1 MNALSFI
8 SNISLYIPHVFKNI
22 DEARIA
28 HIFDSLLLGKVSHV
42 DFVPKTDRCGK
53 SYNAVYVHFNYWYN
67 TVAAA
72 NFQEKVRNPEKEAR
86 LVYDEPWYWVVLE
99 NKSNRVVFD
108 EQEEENELDEILDQM
123 EECEQYMQ
131 QIPSDEQF
139 NGYTAI
145 VALDYVLELERD
157 RDMLMKVNKKQVNT
171 IEDLEHARF
180 RHSCDSQ
187 FFERERDHYLM
198 VCDELKECIDELT
211 QSNNKSWVKW
221 ADHLEHENRLLTD
234 DKISLSHEVAYLR
247 ELLAQYE
254 PSEKNQDKEMY
265 H

>member
-8 SNISLYIPHVFKNI
+8 SNISLYIPHVFCNI

-171 IEDLEHARF
+171 IEDLEDDRF
-180 RHSCDSQ
+180 RHSRDSQ
-187 FFERERDHYLM
+187 FFEGERDHYLM
-198 VCDELKECIDELT
+198 MCNDLEQDNKELMCIKQDMYEK
-211 QSNNKSWVKW
+211 NEY
-221 ADHLEHENRLLTD
+221 LEHENRLLMD
-234 DKISLSHEVAYLR
+234 ERISLSHEVAYLR